1 MVVDI
6 GTRMIKGNVQ
16 REDLLQGQTFSR
28 QRETSQEQLLA
39 ALQLSSPALPI
50 GAFSYSQGL
59 ESAVAAGIVND
70 ELSLQNWVAEGL
82 EFSFGM
88 LELPVWCLQHQ
99 YWSANQTDIGQC
111 QALELDD
118 WFLASRETE
127 ELRLE
132 TEQMG
137 WSAQALL
144 RDWAQG
150 NGQWQ
155 TLLARR
161 PVSLPTV
168 MSALAVFEGVD
179 IKLGAT
185 AYAFAWLEGQVMAG
199 SKSIPLGQA
208 AIQRVIRAQR
218 VNCILAV
225 NRALKMERGELQTF
239 SPGLALLSSQHET
252 LYTRLYR
259 S

>member
-1 MVVDI
+1 MAAVID
-6 GTRMIKGNVQ
+6 TRMTKHD
-16 REDLLQGQTFSR
+16 RPLDSH
-28 QRETSQEQLLA
+28 QLLA

-59 ESAVAAGIVND
+59 ESAVAAGLVRD
-70 ELSLQNWVAEGL
+70 EAGLSRWVAEGL
-82 EFSFGM
+82 QSTFGL
-88 LELPVWCLQHQ
+88 LELPVWCLQHRL
-99 YWSANQTDIGQC
+99 WSEAKN
-111 QALELDD
+111 ALASEVSKQICLRVVTEAFDLDE

-150 NGQWQ
+150 DILWQ
-155 TLLARR
+155 DLLARR
-161 PVSLPTV
+161 PVALPTV
-168 MSALAVFEGVD
+168 MAALAVFEGVS
-179 IKLGAT
+179 IAVGAT
-185 AYAFAWLEGQVMAG
+185 AYSFAWIEGQVMAG

-208 AIQRVIRAQR
+208 SIQRVIRAQR
-218 VNCILAV
+218 LQCSESVEH
-225 NRALKMERGELQTF
+225 ALQMTKADLQTF

>member
-6 GTRMIKGNVQ
+6 GIRMTKGNVQ
-16 REDLLQGQTFSR
+16 RKDLLKEQNFSQQQQTL
-28 QRETSQEQLLA
+28 QEQLLA

-59 ESAVAAGIVND
+59 ESAVAAGIVSD

-82 EFSFGM
+82 QFAFGL

-99 YWSANQTDIGQC
+99 HWSAYQFDMGQRH
-111 QALELDD
+111 AFELDD

-144 RDWAQG
+144 RDWAHG
-150 NGQWQ
+150 NAQWQ

-168 MSALAVFEGVD
+168 MAALAVFEGVD
-179 IKLGAT
+179 ITLGAT

-208 AIQRVIRAQR
+208 AIQRVIRALR
-218 VNCILAV
+218 VNCIAAV
-225 NRALKMERGELQTF
+225 NSALKMERGDLQTF

>member
-1 MVVDI
+1 VPMVAGIVIHMTEGNHQQI
-6 GTRMIKGNVQ
+6 GA
-16 REDLLQGQTFSR
+16 
-28 QRETSQEQLLA
+28 SQAQWLA

-59 ESAVAAGIVND
+59 ESAVAAQIVID
-70 ELSLQNWVAEGL
+70 EISLERWISEGL
-82 EFSFGM
+82 QFTFGL
-88 LELPVWCLQHQ
+88 LELPVWCLQHKHWTMDQ
-99 YWSANQTDIGQC
+99 SAQQ
-111 QALELDD
+111 QAFDLDD

-150 NGQWQ
+150 DQQWES
-155 TLLARR
+155 LLLRR

-168 MSALAVFEGVD
+168 MSALAVFEEIDREV
-179 IKLGAT
+179 GAI

-208 AIQRVIRAQR
+208 AIQRVIRSQR
-218 VNCILAV
+218 ANCIAAV
-225 NRALKMERGELQTF
+225 SRALTMERSDLQTF
-239 SPGLALLSSQHET
+239 SPGLATLSSQHET

>member
-1 MVVDI
+1 MVADI
-6 GTRMIKGNVQ
+6 GMRMIKTVAKPLNALQ
-16 REDLLQGQTFSR
+16 R
-28 QRETSQEQLLA
+28 QLLA

-59 ESAVAAGIVND
+59 ESAVAAGIVVD
-70 ELSLQNWVAEGL
+70 EISLGNWVAEGL
-82 EFSFGM
+82 QFSFGM
-88 LELPVWCLQHQ
+88 LELPIWCLQHKH
-99 YWSANQTDIGQC
+99 WSCASSLGLDQIEQD
-111 QALELDD
+111 LVFELDE

-144 RDWAQG
+144 RDWARG
-150 NGQWQ
+150 NAKWQ
-155 TLLARR
+155 PLLARR

-168 MSALAVFEGVD
+168 MSALAVFEEID
-179 IKLGAT
+179 IEVGAT

-208 AIQRVIRAQR
+208 AIQRVIRSHR
-218 VNCILAV
+218 LGCIASV
-225 NRALKMERGELQTF
+225 TRALKMERGDLQTF

>member
-1 MVVDI
+1 MVADI
-6 GTRMIKGNVQ
+6 GIHMTNTVANPQQAMQK
-16 REDLLQGQTFSR
+16 
-28 QRETSQEQLLA
+28 QLLA

-59 ESAVAAGIVND
+59 ESAVAAGIVVD
-70 ELSLQNWVAEGL
+70 ETGLGHWVAEGL
-82 EFSFGM
+82 QFAFGL
-88 LELPVWCLQHQ
+88 LELPIWCLQYKH
-99 YWSANQTDIGQC
+99 WSVAVQSAMSRVDYD
-111 QALELDD
+111 QAFELDD
-118 WFLASRETE
+118 WFLASRESE

-144 RDWAQG
+144 RDWARG
-150 NGQWQ
+150 NAKWQ
-155 TLLARR
+155 PLLARR

-168 MSALAVFEGVD
+168 MSGLAVFEEID
-179 IKLGAT
+179 IEVGAT

-208 AIQRVIRAQR
+208 AIQRVIRSQR
-218 VNCILAV
+218 ANCIAAV
-225 NRALKMERGELQTF
+225 AHALQMKRSDLQTF